1 MGLAIADLKRFHNVD
16 ESPARP
22 SPEKL
27 LWSTVLELAL
37 TDLESADGAT
47 KRRTRAWVTS
57 RRRDI
62 GSFWWVC
69 EILGFDPQAVR
80 HRGVARS
87 TNEKRLETLTRSC

>member
-47 KRRTRAWVTS
+47 KRRKGGVPGEGRERGDREG
-57 RRRDI
+57 RR
-62 GSFWWVC
+62 
-69 EILGFDPQAVR
+69 VR
-80 HRGVARS
+80 GR
-87 TNEKRLETLTRSC
+87 